1 MKFVKDLEKLDVV
14 LLYLVE
20 VFYER
25 GDIEKVFVIISYIM
39 SNFYRVVVL
48 MYLVQFEENCDRGK
62 VFQFI
67 ELVIKIVER
76 IEDFEI
82 RFELMLKFYDFKYEI
97 MGELFS
103 VGELFLVEIFLEKEV
118 VEG

>member
-1 MKFVKDLEKLDVV
+1 M
-14 LLYLVE
+14 
-20 VFYER
+20 
-25 GDIEKVFVIISYIM
+25 
-39 SNFYRVVVL
+39 
-48 MYLVQFEENCDRGK
+48 
-62 VFQFI
+62 
-67 ELVIKIVER
+67 IKIVER